1 MVTLQV
7 QDKTLE
13 KQLTELLD
21 HQFKGN
27 VETMLRE
34 LVDVY
39 TTQRNRL
46 KYSGILAW
54 KQDPLTYQ
62 REIRSEW
69 E

>member
-1 MVTLQV
+1 MVTLEV

-21 HQFKGN
+21 QQFKGN

-34 LVDVY
+34 LVEVY

-46 KYSGILAW
+46 KYSGILHW
-54 KQDPLTYQ
+54 PQDPLTYQ
-62 REIRSEW
+62 KGIRSEW
-69 E
+69 G